1 MATLYLRPTAAGDE
15 TSILYQYPDNGEH
28 WDKVDE
34 ASPDEHITRLWNWMY
49 DLTWRRD
56 LYALENTTQVGS
68 INWIKAW
75 VRGIATSNNLGYINT
90 AIKTGGTVYDGAGWN
105 VPSIWTNFSTQYT
118 TNPSTELPWTWE
130 ELNALQAGIS
140 LQSWPGGYWPYGTQ
154 VYVEVDY
161 SVLHEKSIS
170 DTIVIADSLS
180 KAISVPKSDI
190 IAIADAISKAVGV
203 PKLDTI
209 AIADS
214 AIYINTGGGIGF
226 HSAVAQRRYKSV
238 EFDTFTFP
246 NPAGGGFSSAN
257 DGYYLI
263 AGLGVVSPAVKN
275 VGLFRT
281 DTLAIADA
289 LVRAI
294 GLGKADTISITDS
307 FAKVSE
313 FYRSMEDTI
322 TIADLAAYLKAINL
336 VLSDTISIVDSE
348 AKAIGIPKAD
358 LITIA
363 DLATYL
369 KFLNLFLSDTIT
381 ITDGETKVIGKNL
394 SDLIIITDGEVPIG
408 ALFVPPGIYQI
419 EVHNTDGTLVAILEK
434 AFDISLEEKVNSPKV
449 ASFAIPSDDS
459 KLTYVT
465 RARELW
471 VRDVANNTVIAKTK
485 LLRKEDARN

>member
-1 MATLYLRPTAAGDE
+1 MATLILRPTAAGDKTE
-15 TSILYQYPDNGEH
+15 ITSQYPASTYH

-34 ASPDEHITRLWNWMY
+34 VSPDEDATHIYTSAAY
-49 DLTWRRD
+49 PGQTDLFN
-56 LYALENTTQVGS
+56 LENTALAGT
-68 INWIKAW
+68 INWIKIW
-75 VRGIATSNNLGYINT
+75 IRCCKNTYIAYART
-90 AIKTGGTVYDGAGWN
+90 AIKTEGTVYESSDISLTVN
-105 VPSIWTNFSTQYT
+105 WTDYSTQYT
-118 TNPSTELPWTWE
+118 ANPSTGLAWTWTQ
-130 ELNALQAGIS
+130 LNALQGGVS
-140 LQSWPGGYWPYGTQ
+140 LFALSGYIADCTQ

-214 AIYINTGGGIGF
+214 AIYTNTGGGIGF
-226 HSAVAQRRYKSV
+226 YSAVAQRRYKSV

-348 AKAIGIPKAD
+348 AKAIGVPKAD